1 MQTQNQTV
9 DIPIL
14 HENKVS
20 LTIKREDLIHPL
32 ISGNKFRKLKFNLLQ
47 AKREGFDTILSY
59 GGAFSNHIAAVACA
73 GKAAGFKTV
82 GVVRGEELQGKW
94 HGNPTLKLAHE
105 HGMHFHF
112 VSRDAY
118 RKKENR
124 SEIKSLETLF
134 GRIYRL
140 PEGGSNVLAVK
151 GCEEILTEGDA
162 HFDIICVSVGT
173 GATIAGISNAADSMQ
188 RILGFPALR
197 GDFLKEDIRKFAHK
211 ENWSLQTDYHF
222 GGYAKVTPELI
233 NFINEFKRN
242 TQIPLDPIYTGKLLF
257 GILDMVKRGHFK
269 PNTKILA
276 IHTGGLQSIAGMNM
290 KLKKKNLPLIGL

>member
-14 HENKVS
+14 YENKVS

-47 AKREGFDTILSY
+47 ATQEGFDTILSY

-82 GVVRGEELQGKW
+82 GVIRGEELQGKW
-94 HGNPTLKLAHE
+94 RENPTLKLAHE
-105 HGMHFHF
+105 QGMRFHF

-118 RKKENR
+118 RKKETP
-124 SEIKSLETLF
+124 SEIKRLEALF

-151 GCEEILTEGDA
+151 GCEEILTEGDS

-173 GATIAGISNAADSMQ
+173 GATIAGISNSADSKQ
-188 RILGFPALR
+188 CILGFPALR
-197 GDFLKEDIRKFAHK
+197 GNFLKEDIRKFAHK

-222 GGYAKVTPELI
+222 GGYARVNPELI
-233 NFINEFKRN
+233 NFINEFKRK
-242 TQIPLDPIYTGKLLF
+242 TQIPLDPIYTGKLLY
-257 GILDMVKRGHFK
+257 GILDMVKGGVFR

-276 IHTGGLQSIAGMNM
+276 IHTGGLQSIEGMNM
-290 KLKKKNLPLIGL
+290 KLKKKNVPLICL